1 MDGELKP
8 LPKIGRRVKPF
19 SFVGKTGY
27 FLIAGFFSGGF
38 SAIILLGLQTL
49 MTKLGIECSLAFKIV
64 FAFCA
69 IATLTA
75 PYLFIKYFAKVDFT
89 KVDMTMRLVFFN
101 IAEYI
106 FIQGGLA
113 LFYSNANTLYYATD
127 GQNGMELIFFSWLAL
142 PILILLSGLF
152 DVQHKKHLQ
161 QRTEFTQELQQ

>member
-1 MDGELKP
+1 MDEEIKP
-8 LPKIGRRVKPF
+8 IPKVVRRAKPF

-49 MTKLGIECSLAFKIV
+49 LTKLGIDCSLAFKIV

-69 IATLTA
+69 IATLIA
-75 PYLFIKYFAKVDFT
+75 PCLFIKYFAKVDFT
-89 KVDMTMRLVFFN
+89 KVDMSMRLVFFN

-113 LFYSNANTLYYATD
+113 LFYSNANTLCYVTD
-127 GQNGMELIFFSWLAL
+127 GQNGMELIFFSWFSL
-142 PILILLSGLF
+142 PILILLSWLF
-152 DVQHKKHLQ
+152 DVLHKKH
-161 QRTEFTQELQQ
+161 